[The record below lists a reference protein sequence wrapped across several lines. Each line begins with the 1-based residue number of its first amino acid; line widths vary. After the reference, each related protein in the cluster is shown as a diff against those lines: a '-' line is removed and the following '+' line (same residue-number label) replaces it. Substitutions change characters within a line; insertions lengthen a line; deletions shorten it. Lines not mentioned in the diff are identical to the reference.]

1 MVSNRLVGVGK
12 KMASNGQGVTKI
24 LTASD
29 ALDLYRRLRARGQ
42 GRTLA
47 RLSVESQCAHLP
59 MAERLRISQL
69 LREAEPA
76 AA

>member
-1 MVSNRLVGVGK
+1 MPTNMHVVN
-12 KMASNGQGVTKI
+12 KI

-47 RLSVESQCAHLP
+47 RLSVEAQCGELP
-59 MAERLRISQL
+59 LPERRRISQL
-69 LREAEPA
+69 LRESEPVSA
-76 AA
+76 